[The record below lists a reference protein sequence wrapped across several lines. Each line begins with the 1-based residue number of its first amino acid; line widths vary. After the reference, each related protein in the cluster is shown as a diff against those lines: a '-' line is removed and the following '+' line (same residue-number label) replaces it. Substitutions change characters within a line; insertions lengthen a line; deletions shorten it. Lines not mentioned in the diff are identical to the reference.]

1 MMCCVIGTVTMP
13 RSKRDS
19 SRVVYTSSSGRHGL
33 AMSRSIGDIPSI
45 DVGVIPVPEVSTV
58 PNPSTLQGASS
69 HINFVVCATDGV
81 TDFFSA
87 KELATVVGR
96 GLSTSEGGTSQVD
109 RTQAA
114 QSMVHS
120 IVEEAAARWALEG
133 SYRDDIAL
141 VVRRL

>member
-1 MMCCVIGTVTMP
+1 V
-13 RSKRDS
+13 RR
-19 SRVVYTSSSGRHGL
+19 
-33 AMSRSIGDIPSI
+33 
-45 DVGVIPVPEVSTV
+45 
-58 PNPSTLQGASS
+58 